1 MTDVLILG
9 GTGWLGSRIAERWLD
24 AGASVTCLARGG
36 RDAPY
41 GARLVVA
48 DRDVEGAYDAVRGR
62 DWDEIVDVSSRAA
75 HVAGAATALSEWA
88 RHITFVSSVS
98 AYAADDEPDADES
111 APLAEPAARRA
122 SAARTNSRS
131 SRRCRRHPIAP
142 PAPDPPASAPRD
154 LRESAAAR

>member
-1 MTDVLILG
+1 MTDVLLLG

-41 GARLVVA
+41 T
-48 DRDVEGAYDAVRGR
+48 
-62 DWDEIVDVSSRAA
+62 
-75 HVAGAATALSEWA
+75 AATALSECA

-98 AYAADDEPDADES
+98 AYAADDEADADES
-111 APLAEPAARRA
+111 APLAEPAVRRA
-122 SAARTNSRS
+122 SAAPTNSRS
-131 SRRCRRHPIAP
+131 SRRCRRHPVAP

>member
-1 MTDVLILG
+1 MTDVLLLG

-41 GARLVVA
+41 T
-48 DRDVEGAYDAVRGR
+48 
-62 DWDEIVDVSSRAA
+62 
-75 HVAGAATALSEWA
+75 AATALSEWA

-111 APLAEPAARRA
+111 APLAEPAAAGLSRTDELA
-122 SAARTNSRS
+122 LIAAL
-131 SRRCRRHPIAP
+131 P
-142 PAPDPPASAPRD
+142 PAPHRPAGA
-154 LRESAAAR
+154 

>member
-111 APLAEPAARRA
+111 APLAEPAAAA
-122 SAARTNSRS
+122 SAAPTNSRS

-142 PAPDPPASAPRD
+142 PAPDPPASTPPRD
-154 LRESAAAR
+154 LRESADAR